1 MIKLTRLNHIPMIL
15 NSDLIEHIDATP
27 DTVVTLTSGQK
38 IVVLENADDV
48 VEKIVAFRRSLFNK
62 DWLANMSCHK
72 ECCCAHPVAS
82 KLDRSAGAASE
93 DSSHG

>member
-1 MIKLTRLNHIPMIL
+1 MIKLTRLNHIPMII

-38 IVVLENADDV
+38 VMVLENADDV

-62 DWLANMSCHK
+62 DWGCK
-72 ECCCAHPVAS
+72 QECCCARSVAP
-82 KLDRSAGAASE
+82 RVE
-93 DSSHG
+93 DDADEGSQDSLHG